1 MIENNFTSDS
11 VVQAEVVA
19 SEFAGTETMAEP
31 NFPIFSL
38 EFVQD
43 RLSAAVLEDSERHDG
58 FTPKCFS

>member
-1 MIENNFTSDS
+1 MIENNFTSISD
-11 VVQAEVVA
+11 VHAEVLG
-19 SEFAGTETMAEP
+19 SEFAGIESMAGP

-43 RLSAAVLEDSERHDG
+43 RLLVAVLEDSDRHDG